1 MFLPG
6 AAWFVIKNIGSDEEP
21 ARPTYGPVWPFFVV
35 MGATLLV
42 IGFSLWMLF
51 D

>member
-6 AAWFVIKNIGSDEEP
+6 AAWFVIKNIGSDEKP
-21 ARPTYGPVWPFFVV
+21 VQQTHGPVWPFFVV
-35 MGATLLV
+35 MGAVLLV
-42 IGFSLWMLF
+42 IGVSLFLLF